1 MYAKILVPLD
11 GSALAERA
19 LPHACEIARSTG
31 AEVILVQIVRAPLGD
46 APEAGQTEEDRAIRE
61 AATEAQE
68 YLGKIAGKLGKEG
81 CAKVRADVL
90 EGSAAE
96 GILGL
101 AHKEDV
107 DVIIM
112 STHGRS
118 GVSKLL
124 MGSVAEKVMLTTKRP
139 VMLVKPERTREKP
152 HIEEVDVFLSAH

>member
-19 LPHACEIARSTG
+19 LPHASEIARATG
-31 AEVILVQIVRAPLGD
+31 AEVILVQVVRAPLGD
-46 APEAGQTEEDRAIRE
+46 APEAGQSEEIRAIRE
-61 AATEAQE
+61 AATEAQA
-68 YLGKIAGKLGKEG
+68 YLGKIVGKLVKEG
-81 CAKVRADVL
+81 CAKVRPDVL
-90 EGSAAE
+90 EGSPAE

-107 DVIIM
+107 DLIIM

-139 VMLVKPERTREKP
+139 VMLVKPERSREK